1 MKREK
6 ILLVDGHALAFRA
19 FYALPELTAADGT
32 PTNAVVGFFNMFRKI
47 LDDWSPDL
55 CGVMFD
61 APGPTFRHEAY
72 EEYKAGRKPTPEEF
86 KVQTPIIVEMLKALG
101 VPVTIRAGV
110 EADDVIASVACTA
123 AREGVEALVL
133 TSDKDLL
140 QILAPGISVL
150 RPQKGISTFTL
161 LDEKAFGEEYGFPPS
176 VMREYLAL
184 VGDAVDNV
192 PGVTGVGDKTAKQLV
207 MEYGSLERIYE
218 NLALLKPAL
227 RKKLEEGR
235 ERAFYS
241 RELVTLL
248 CDTKEDLTQFR
259 PGQAD
264 REHFAELCRALGLQ
278 KIQERF
284 LPAEARLDAEEGV
297 LADDLAAVPL
307 EDILSEKELV
317 CVLGN
322 PGSQEIVLM
331 TPASRYARFSGSVE
345 KILGELADGIILV
358 EDYKKTLS
366 VLESK
371 PLPSDRVRDFIT
383 AHYLL
388 HPDGPTHD
396 LRALFPGYDGLPLER
411 RAALLHGE
419 YCALRER
426 IAGYEGLEGIM
437 ATIDL
442 PLVPILVDMERHGVG
457 CSLDA
462 YGDLERDLASRV
474 GQIEGAIAKVAGES
488 INLNSP
494 KQMGWLL
501 FEKMSL
507 PSGKRTKTG
516 YSTDVT
522 VLEGLVAMGK
532 PYDEVPALLL
542 EYREL
547 TKMLSG
553 FVQPLT
559 KAAEAGKGVIHGTFE
574 PAVTGTG
581 RLSSR
586 DPNLQNLP
594 SFGEW
599 SKRIKEGLHPKG
611 DGNIFVSADYSQI
624 ELRVLAHLSDEERL
638 KDSFHSGRDIHTETA
653 SWVFSIEPGLVTPEL
668 RRVAKMI
675 NFGLLY
681 GMSSFGLAQRLAMG
695 RQEASEIIRRYFTAL
710 PAVEAY
716 LEESYDEAKRR
727 GYTKTIMG
735 RIRPLAE
742 VPVSPRDR
750 DGLRRVAV
758 NSPIQ
763 GTAADI
769 ARKAMVDFNSRFP
782 ASGDVHLVLQVHD
795 SLVCECPE
803 GKAPEVEEALRH
815 LMEQTVHL
823 SVPLQVESKRGRTLA
838 DV

>member
-1 MKREK
+1 
-6 ILLVDGHALAFRA
+6 
-19 FYALPELTAADGT
+19 
-32 PTNAVVGFFNMFRKI
+32 
-47 LDDWSPDL
+47 
-55 CGVMFD
+55 
-61 APGPTFRHEAY
+61 
-72 EEYKAGRKPTPEEF
+72 
-86 KVQTPIIVEMLKALG
+86 
-101 VPVTIRAGV
+101 
-110 EADDVIASVACTA
+110 
-123 AREGVEALVL
+123 
-133 TSDKDLL
+133 
-140 QILAPGISVL
+140 
-150 RPQKGISTFTL
+150 
-161 LDEKAFGEEYGFPPS
+161 
-176 VMREYLAL
+176 

-192 PGVTGVGDKTAKQLV
+192 PGVAGVGDKTARQLV
-207 MEYGSLERIYE
+207 TEYGSLDRIYE
-218 NLALLKPAL
+218 NLSLLKPAL

-248 CDTKEDLTQFR
+248 CDTEEDLAQFHPAR
-259 PGQAD
+259 TD
-264 REHFAELCRALGLQ
+264 REHFSELCRSLGLQ
-278 KIQERF
+278 KIEERF
-284 LPAEARLDAEEGV
+284 LSAETGPEAGAEVPAG
-297 LADDLAAVPL
+297 DLVVAPRD
-307 EDILSEKELV
+307 EILSERELV
-317 CVLGN
+317 CV
-322 PGSQEIVLM
+322 PVDPESREIVLM
-331 TPASRYARFSGSVE
+331 TPAGRYARFAEGFE
-345 KILGELADGIILV
+345 KVLGELKDATILV

-366 VLESK
+366 VLESQ
-371 PLPSDRVRDFIT
+371 PLPPERVRDFTT

-396 LRALFPGYDGLPLER
+396 PRALFPGYDGLSPEG

-419 YCALRER
+419 YRTLRER
-426 IAGYEGLEGIM
+426 IAEYEGLDDVMG
-437 ATIDL
+437 TIDL
-442 PLVPILVDMERHGVG
+442 PLVPILVDMERHGIG

-474 GQIEGAIAKVAGES
+474 GQIEGAIAKVAGER

-494 KQMGWLL
+494 KQVGWLL
-501 FEKMSL
+501 FKKMSL
-507 PSGKRTKTG
+507 PAGKRTKTG

-611 DGNIFVSADYSQI
+611 EGNIFVSADYSQV
-624 ELRVLAHLSDEERL
+624 ELRVLAHLSGEERL
-638 KDSFHSGRDIHTETA
+638 KDSFRSGRDIHTETA
-653 SWVFSIEPGLVTPEL
+653 SWVFSVDPGLVTPEL

-695 RQEASEIIRRYFTAL
+695 RQEAAEIIRRYFTAL

-716 LEESYDEAKRR
+716 LEESYDEAKKR
-727 GYTKTIMG
+727 GYTRTMMG

-769 ARKAMVDFNSRFP
+769 ARKAMVDFGTRYP
-782 ASGDVHLVLQVHD
+782 ASGDVRLVLQVHD

-803 GKAPEVEEALRH
+803 DKASETEEALRH
-815 LMEQTVHL
+815 LMEQAVQL
-823 SVPLQVESKRGRTLA
+823 SVPLRAESKRGKTLA